1 MAYRIEGGP
10 AIADFQGF
18 LADLDTA
25 VGAVI
30 AQPAAFQ
37 QFQAAVLP
45 QPAAQADQDALMTE
59 VQAWY
64 LRYHTLISRAL
75 PPNPWGP
82 SRLDAV
88 AMIFDRLTGLDLG
101 PPPSHLIPE
110 NVRVADAPVRYPFL
124 WNAPIQD
131 HTQWP
136 AFAQNGNDVLALSRN
151 LGEEFGVFGEFFP
164 AKDASNLILHVD
176 YRTQNSA
183 NFAGLESL
191 EGLIKQ
197 IGPPAYPWRIDP
209 ALAARGKAIYDAPTA
224 QGGCAECHG
233 IRPGEDR
240 LTFSTTWATP
250 AMDVGTEAREHDLLA
265 RTAQSGVLA
274 GARIPFITS
283 PLAATDTAFDLLA
296 TSVTGSI
303 LEPQL
308 RDLTDSSHTLA
319 MASGK
324 ASAATLAAVA
334 AKPDVVQL
342 GGAFTAPS
350 TTVYKYESRVLQ
362 GIWATAP
369 YLHNGSV
376 PTLADLL
383 KPAAQRPAS
392 FAVGPAYD
400 KDALGLARTQTKFG
414 YVLRTTDC
422 SDRNSGNSRCGHEF
436 GTTLPDADKT
446 DYQYSATVPGVA
458 TTKGGRGDGPLERGT
473 TTTVRRARFR
483 PSAVRTTAGLVL
495 RISLPRVG
503 SRSTHQTSPRRGSG
517 VASAGDRL
525 NDWRARAARSVR
537 RPPSRPTPPSRRQA
551 CRRPRPPVP
560 PGLAD
565 HWRHRHGAG
574 RARWLC
580 ARTRS
585 SDGQGRDGAAAAPTP
600 REGEPAIARSR
611 RHLPSSSISISS
623 GASSR
628 NGRML
633 RLRTRRPA
641 GLCDVD
647 LPRYRCV
654 DGEIKSSSAGP
665 PPWSSRRSRRSGKRR
680 RCPAAGPANPDGSC
694 RPERAGTRRTGAAA
708 GNSGPGRRRR

>member
-1 MAYRIEGGP
+1 MHRALCVTILAASLAGCAVKPPPQPAILAKTSVDQGPRWTLATRAQFYRQDQGSKIMPIAWMKALRLPNGDPFLGDALARYGYLANDTDPASILPVGFTVTGPIGGEVVGMTCSACHTRQIEVSNVAYRIDGGP

-45 QPAAQADQDALMTE
+45 QPAAQADQDTLMTE

-75 PPNPWGP
+75 PPTPWGP

-197 IGPPAYPWRIDP
+197 IGPPAYPWKIDP
-209 ALAARGKAIYDAPTA
+209 VLAARGKAIYDAPTA

-250 AMDVGTEAREHDLLA
+250 AMDVGTDGREHDLLA

-308 RDLTDSSHTLA
+308 RDLTDSSHTMA

-446 DYQYSATVPGVA
+446 AL
-458 TTKGGRGDGPLERGT
+458 LEY
-473 TTTVRRARFR
+473 
-483 PSAVRTTAGLVL
+483 LKQL
-495 RISLPRVG
+495 
-503 SRSTHQTSPRRGSG
+503 
-517 VASAGDRL
+517 
-525 NDWRARAARSVR
+525 
-537 RPPSRPTPPSRRQA
+537 
-551 CRRPRPPVP
+551 
-560 PGLAD
+560 
-565 HWRHRHGAG
+565 
-574 RARWLC
+574 
-580 ARTRS
+580 
-585 SDGQGRDGAAAAPTP
+585 
-600 REGEPAIARSR
+600 
-611 RHLPSSSISISS
+611 
-623 GASSR
+623 
-628 NGRML
+628 
-633 RLRTRRPA
+633 
-641 GLCDVD
+641 
-647 LPRYRCV
+647 
-654 DGEIKSSSAGP
+654 
-665 PPWSSRRSRRSGKRR
+665 
-680 RCPAAGPANPDGSC
+680 
-694 RPERAGTRRTGAAA
+694 
-708 GNSGPGRRRR
+708 